1 MSWLVLASTDGPHIS
16 LKAEPVFTIG
26 SLNITNSMLYGVIIA
41 VAIIIL
47 GVIAGKS
54 AGIKPARGITRLF
67 EMGMEFVI
75 NLLAEIMGS
84 RRKAYKYAPVF
95 GAYFVFIVISYL
107 AGLFPLVGEGVTH
120 NGSPLFRPFTAD
132 LNATLA
138 LALSAIILVQYFS
151 IKESGLKGHLKHYF
165 SDKPLN
171 PLNFFIGLLEV
182 FGELTRVI
190 SLSLRLF
197 FNTAMGDILIA
208 IFAFIGAN
216 AATFTLLPI
225 MVFEILVAFIQAY
238 VFTVLSATYLA
249 LATAHS
255 EHEHQTEEQFSYSQ
269 SQTGLMVEE
278 LANG

>member
-1 MSWLVLASTDGPHIS
+1 MSLGFFASTEGPHIS
-16 LKAEPVFTIG
+16 LKADPVVTLG
-26 SLNITNSMLYGVIIA
+26 SVELTNSMLYGVI
-41 VAIIIL
+41 VAILIIIL
-47 GVIAGKS
+47 GMVAGKK
-54 AGIKPARGITRLF
+54 AGIKPARGATRIF
-67 EMGMEFVI
+67 ELAMEFVV
-75 NLLAEIMGS
+75 NLLTEIMGS
-84 RRKAYKYAPVF
+84 RKKAYKYAPVF

-107 AGLFPLVGEGVTH
+107 AGLFPIVGTGLTS

-138 LALSAIILVQYFS
+138 LAISAILLVQYFS
-151 IKESGLKGHLKHYF
+151 IKESGVKGHLRHYF

-171 PLNFFIGLLEV
+171 PINFFIGILEV

-225 MVFEILVAFIQAY
+225 MVFEILVALIQAY
-238 VFTVLSATYLA
+238 VFTVLTATYLA
-249 LATAHS
+249 LATSHS
-255 EHEHQTEEQFSYSQ
+255 EHEHQDNEHSSYS
-269 SQTGLMVEE
+269 SPSGLMVEE
-278 LANG
+278 PAHG